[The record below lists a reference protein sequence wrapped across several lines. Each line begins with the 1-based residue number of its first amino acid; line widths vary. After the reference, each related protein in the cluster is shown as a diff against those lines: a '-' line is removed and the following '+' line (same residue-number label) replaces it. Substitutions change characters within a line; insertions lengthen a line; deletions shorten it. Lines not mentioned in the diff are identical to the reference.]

1 MKSASPFKKTNFF
14 GTPGSAPR
22 PSFKIIERVSLAPL
36 PDEMNSADDLRHEI
50 HDSGG
55 QIQDAEW
62 SDEDVA
68 VDQGHDDSEDDSLY
82 EGVSVTLRDILLKAG
97 DTTQLDLIGTLNGS
111 PIIYG

>member
-1 MKSASPFKKTNFF
+1 
-14 GTPGSAPR
+14 
-22 PSFKIIERVSLAPL
+22 
-36 PDEMNSADDLRHEI
+36 MNSADDLRHEI